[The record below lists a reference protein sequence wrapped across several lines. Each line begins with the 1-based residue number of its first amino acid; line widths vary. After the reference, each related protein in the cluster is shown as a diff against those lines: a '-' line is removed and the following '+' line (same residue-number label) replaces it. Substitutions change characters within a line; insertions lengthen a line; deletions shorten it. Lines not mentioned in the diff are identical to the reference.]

1 MRSNERKNGENRRK
15 VEYQKRKQLKSRLFL
30 LFSIISFVLLTFY
43 IKDIKIQL
51 EEIQKVL
58 KKIEILQYE
67 KIVVLENCNS
77 EGSFIESIPVIDIE
91 KPIQRTKNEA
101 IQYLKKL
108 GNENPIIKKIC
119 DNSSFYPDNL
129 LIALA
134 NNPEMGEFIAGYLN
148 QNENVSAILSDSEK
162 EESYPL
168 FLQWDP
174 RWGYVEYGKNG
185 IMGISGCGP
194 TCMSMVL
201 YYLTSDEMLTPDK
214 MAAYAMENG
223 YYVEGAG
230 TAWAFMEDIPQLY
243 DVKVTKPRNTE
254 RAMKAALDKG
264 RIIICAM
271 GKGDFTIAGHFIV
284 IYGYDEEGFK
294 VNDPNSVARSRK
306 RWSFD
311 EIVEQINSIWAYEK

>member
-1 MRSNERKNGENRRK
+1 MKKMAE
-15 VEYQKRKQLKSRLFL
+15 
-30 LFSIISFVLLTFY
+30 FV
-43 IKDIKIQL
+43 
-51 EEIQKVL
+51 
-58 KKIEILQYE
+58 
-67 KIVVLENCNS
+67 
-77 EGSFIESIPVIDIE
+77 
-91 KPIQRTKNEA
+91 
-101 IQYLKKL
+101 
-108 GNENPIIKKIC
+108 
-119 DNSSFYPDNL
+119 
-129 LIALA
+129 
-134 NNPEMGEFIAGYLN
+134 AGYLN

-168 FLQWDP
+168 FLQWDH

-214 MAAYAMENG
+214 MASYAMENG
-223 YYVEGAG
+223 CYVEGTG
-230 TAWAFMEDIPQLY
+230 TAWAFMEDVPQLY

-254 RAMKAALDKG
+254 RAIKAALDKG
-264 RIIICAM
+264 RMIICAM

-311 EIVEQINSIWAYEK
+311 EITEQINSIWAYEKYVFGDNP